1 MKGPRRIGFFL
12 GFLTA
17 AVTLLC
23 TLAIPTFSETG
34 DPKEAG
40 DHSALLGEADRD
52 FGLGGE
58 ARRKADYDRSSLL
71 FRRAL
76 ETYLALGEGSK
87 AADAYRE
94 VGINLTSQA
103 LYEEAKAMV
112 LAALEI
118 RAPLEDDGGMI
129 QDHLALAN
137 IFFKA
142 CYYHEAGRSYSEALG
157 LSREVGDLKGEI
169 RSLLGLGI
177 HSIALGYYQRAEG
190 TISEAV
196 DRAAP
201 ESMTLYRAIGHHNL
215 GVVYRRIE
223 DYERAIKSFIASAE
237 IKRSLGQSLREGLTR
252 VTLAELF
259 LLTGDTSRARREIDV
274 AFRILA
280 ERDSPRDLAYATLIS
295 GDIAME
301 MSDPH
306 AAAEFYEKALA
317 MAREY
322 DLPEITWRGLF
333 RKGNRAGQAGDVPGA
348 VSLYADSIRVIE
360 ELRDRL
366 KLGQDKA
373 YFLEDKIEVYEAV
386 IGALIG
392 EVGGAGSYDEA
403 FQYVERAKCH
413 ALKEIL
419 FGIQGPAEGDS
430 ESAGKGDAT
439 EWPRPMEIS
448 AIQRFLPDDGILL
461 EYFLLPDEV
470 LCFVISRSTFDMI
483 SKPIPRNDLHG
494 EVERFVGMLGEGLD
508 KEGDQRFLRSSRKL
522 YQWLMLDAPVI
533 AGVEA
538 RQIIVVPHSFLHTVP
553 FCALHSGEQWLVERY
568 VLSTVP
574 SSSES
579 FLTGRG
585 DRQPK
590 NQKVLFVHNSRDDLS
605 YSERERRIVQWY
617 HPSLSSTEKEGE
629 FKEKAG
635 DFDVI
640 HIATHG
646 RLYPSDPMATYLSL
660 LPDRGDD
667 GHLTVKEIARM
678 KLRSHLVVLSA
689 CSSGVGKVLKGDD
702 VIGLTGA
709 FLSTGSASVL
719 ATLWD
724 IDDGAASTFMRLYY
738 HYLQE
743 TDSARALRMAQL
755 DLIGGK
761 RVGVKGYGHPFCWAP
776 FFLSGNVN

>member
-1 MKGPRRIGFFL
+1 MKRPRRIGFFL
-12 GFLTA
+12 GSLTA
-17 AVTLLC
+17 AVTLFC
-23 TLAIPTFSETG
+23 TLSAADAPRTSLSEGATISQSI
-34 DPKEAG
+34 EA
-40 DHSALLGEADRD
+40 AGE
-52 FGLGGE
+52 
-58 ARRKADYDRSSLL
+58 S
-71 FRRAL
+71 
-76 ETYLALGEGSK
+76 SK

-103 LYEEAKAMV
+103 RYEEAKAMV
-112 LAALEI
+112 LKAMEI

-142 CYYHEAGRSYSEALG
+142 SYYHEAGQNYSEALD
-157 LSREVGDLKGEI
+157 LSREIDDLKGEI

-177 HSIALGYYQRAEG
+177 HSIALGYYERAEG
-190 TISEAV
+190 TISAAV

-215 GVVYRRIE
+215 GVIYRRIE
-223 DYERAIKSFIASAE
+223 DYERAIKSFTASAE

-259 LLTGDTSRARREIDV
+259 LRTGDTSQACREIDA

-280 ERDSPRDLAYATLIS
+280 ENDSPRDLAYATLIS
-295 GDIAME
+295 GDIAMD
-301 MSDPH
+301 MGDSP
-306 AAAEFYEKALA
+306 AAAESYEKALA
-317 MAREY
+317 LAREY

-333 RKGNRAGQAGDVPGA
+333 RKGNRAGQAGDIPGA
-348 VSLYADSIRVIE
+348 VSLYSASIRVIE

-373 YFLEDKIEVYEAV
+373 HFLEDKIEVYEA
-386 IGALIG
+386 IIQTLIG
-392 EVGGAGSYDEA
+392 EVGGAGSYYEA

-430 ESAGKGDAT
+430 ESAGNRDAT

-448 AIQRFLPDDGILL
+448 TVQGLLPDDGILL

-470 LCFVISRSTFDMI
+470 LCFVISRSTFEMI
-483 SKPIPRNDLHG
+483 SKPVPRKDLHG
-494 EVERFVGMLGEGLD
+494 EVERFLGMLRDGLD
-508 KEGDQRFLRSSRKL
+508 KEGDQRFLQSSRKL
-522 YQWLMLDAPVI
+522 HQWLMLDAPAI
-533 AGVEA
+533 AGAEA

-553 FCALHSGEQWLVERY
+553 FCALHNGDQWLVERY

-579 FLTGRG
+579 FLTGRR
-585 DRQPK
+585 DRRPQDQSQNQSKDQPQDQL
-590 NQKVLFVHNSRDDLS
+590 NVQKVLFVHNSRDDLS

-660 LPDRGDD
+660 LPDRSDD

-678 KLRSHLVVLSA
+678 KLRSDLVVLSA

-702 VIGLTGA
+702 VIGLMGA

-761 RVGVKGYGHPFCWAP
+761 RVGVKGYGDPFCWAP
-776 FFLSGNVN
+776 FFLSGSIY